1 MGLGMI
7 DVAAAVDRATP
18 GVVRAFVGE
27 WIVRSSL
34 GETGRANSCAP
45 IGDPGRAVAAAVD
58 MVETWYDECD
68 RPVMF
73 QLFDDTDIDVRREL
87 DRRRYRTGA
96 VTDVLASALDDLRV
110 SHVPI
115 EAEVNETMPE
125 LLREQLGSARADEMR
140 STRQPCWCAVAL
152 IDGEP
157 AGAGLAIA
165 DDDLVVGLCGADRSG
180 EVGVVTGTGAADRD
194 GGGVGGGQ
202 QRKQGEGHVL
212 SRGRT
217 HCLARPRRARRGM
230 RATLEDAPR

>member
-7 DVAAAVDRATP
+7 DVAAVVDRATP

-96 VTDVLASALDDLRV
+96 VTDVLASALEDLRV

-125 LLREQLGSARADEMR
+125 LLREQLGSARADEMC
-140 STRQPCWCAVAL
+140 STRQPCWYAVAL

-165 DDDLVVGLCGADRSG
+165 DDDLVGVFAMRTRPDREGLGAGSA
-180 EVGVVTGTGAADRD
+180 VLGALVD
-194 GGGVGGGQ
+194 
-202 QRKQGEGHVL
+202 EG
-212 SRGRT
+212 R
-217 HCLARPRRARRGM
+217 RRGATTAWLQVERRND
-230 RATLEDAPR
+230 RAGDWYRRLGFTRISGYRYRVR